1 MMQIE
6 LQKHIASLSSEEFE
20 GFLSNINMI
29 PLLTIDE
36 EIELIRRI
44 RKGGSEAEQAKEVLV
59 KTNLRYIYSVAKVY
73 ENPYLSIQKLLV
85 IGITGLIRAARKFDE
100 TRGFRFISYAVWWI
114 IERMLNAIL
123 KRRKED
129 KSSETIVHLTNREL

>member
-6 LQKHIASLSSEEFE
+6 LQKHIASLSSEKFE

-36 EIELIRRI
+36 EIELIHRI

-114 IERMLNAIL
+114 RQSMLNAIH
-123 KRRKED
+123 KRSAED
-129 KSSETIVHLTNREL
+129 K

>member
-1 MMQIE
+1 
-6 LQKHIASLSSEEFE
+6 
-20 GFLSNINMI
+20 MI

-59 KTNLRYIYSVAKVY
+59 KTNLRYIYSVAKVS

-85 IGITGLIRAARKFDE
+85 IGITGLLRAARKFDE

-114 IERMLNAIL
+114 RQSMLNAIL
-123 KRRKED
+123 KRRAED
-129 KSSETIVHLTNREL
+129 K

>member
-20 GFLSNINMI
+20 GFLSNIKMI
-29 PLLTIDE
+29 PLLTIEE

-44 RKGGSEAEQAKEVLV
+44 RKGGSEAERAKELLV

-73 ENPYLSIQKLLV
+73 ENPHLCIQKLLV
-85 IGITGLIRAARKFDE
+85 IGITGLIRATGKFDE
-100 TRGFRFISYAVWWI
+100 TRGVPFISYAIWWI
-114 IERMLNAIL
+114 RQSMLNAIH
-123 KRRKED
+123 KRSAED
-129 KSSETIVHLTNREL
+129 K

>member
-44 RKGGSEAEQAKEVLV
+44 RKGGSVAEQAKEVLV
-59 KTNLRYIYSVAKVY
+59 KINLRYIYSVAKEY

-114 IERMLNAIL
+114 RQSMLNAIL
-123 KRRKED
+123 KRRAED
-129 KSSETIVHLTNREL
+129 K